1 MINKYRQVTKDKI
14 NAFVAWLKKQWINLK
29 KRRISFES
37 WALWS
42 SKYFIKHS
50 LGRHRSCTKL
60 TLYFFVCFSPSRNK
74 RLETS
79 KNSLVITQ
87 QNVSLAVEAVK
98 ANKLTAISPRSFKMV
113 SESKRSQTAKSLPE
127 VVDLEDEKKG
137 PSVVA
142 ARVQVN
148 RRHSLTPVTQGMLHL

>member
-1 MINKYRQVTKDKI
+1 
-14 NAFVAWLKKQWINLK
+14 
-29 KRRISFES
+29 
-37 WALWS
+37 
-42 SKYFIKHS
+42 
-50 LGRHRSCTKL
+50 
-60 TLYFFVCFSPSRNK
+60 
-74 RLETS
+74 LETS